1 VADFFQK
8 SRLPVRGFTAYKS
21 ELEGE
26 QIMKRTIGAT
36 ILLVAA
42 SCLGLN
48 AQTMQLRANIPFR
61 FHVGQVVMPAGEY
74 LVSQQNSI
82 LTVRKTDG
90 HPSAAMFLT
99 QPKDLSNPPATGVL
113 IFNRYGDTCFLSTVR
128 SPGSSVAR
136 ILPKTRTETEYAR
149 AATQRVETASIPLKT
164 H

>member
-1 VADFFQK
+1 
-8 SRLPVRGFTAYKS
+8 
-21 ELEGE
+21 
-26 QIMKRTIGAT
+26 MKRTICAT

-48 AQTMQLRANIPFR
+48 AQTMQLRATIPFR

-74 LVSQQNSI
+74 VVSQQNSI

-99 QPKDLSNPPATGVL
+99 QPEVLSSPPATAVL
-113 IFNRYGDTCFLSTVR
+113 IFNRYGDTCFLSNVR
-128 SPGSSVAR
+128 SPYSSLGQ
-136 ILPKTRTETEYAR
+136 ILPKSRTETEYAR
-149 AATQRVETASIPLKT
+149 AATERVQTAIIPLKT

>member
-1 VADFFQK
+1 
-8 SRLPVRGFTAYKS
+8 
-21 ELEGE
+21 
-26 QIMKRTIGAT
+26 MKRTICAT

-48 AQTMQLRANIPFR
+48 AQSMQLRATIPFR
-61 FHVGQVVMPAGEY
+61 FHVGQAVMPAGNYE
-74 LVSQQNSI
+74 VSQQNGI

-90 HPSAAMFLT
+90 RPATAMFLT
-99 QPKDLSNPPATGVL
+99 QPEHLLNPPAEAVL

-128 SPGSSVAR
+128 SPYSSSGQ
-136 ILPKTRTETEYAR
+136 ILPKTRAETEYAR